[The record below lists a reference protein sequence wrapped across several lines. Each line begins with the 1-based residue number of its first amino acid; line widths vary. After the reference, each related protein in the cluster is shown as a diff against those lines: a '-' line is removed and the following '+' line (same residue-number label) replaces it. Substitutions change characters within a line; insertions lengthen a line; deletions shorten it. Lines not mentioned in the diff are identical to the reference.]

1 MSAQR
6 PVRFTAQRLRR
17 SVLAAV
23 TLALALLTAH
33 LALGEREPLPVLET
47 LGGGFTLPS
56 TRGGALSLD
65 DLRGQVVLL
74 NFGYT
79 ACPEVCPTVL
89 ARLRAVLLDLDA
101 LDIPVQPL
109 FVTLDPERDELP
121 ALSAY
126 LAHFHPSLVGL
137 RGSPEETAELARR
150 YQVYYQHAP
159 AGEDGSYALDHSV
172 HIYLIDPAGRVRAT
186 FGADVPVPE
195 MVTAVRRLQTG
206 RGGFPW

>member
-1 MSAQR
+1 M
-6 PVRFTAQRLRR
+6 RFTTRRLRR
-17 SVLAAV
+17 AVLAAV

-33 LALGEREPLPVLET
+33 LALGGREPPLPVLDT
-47 LGGGFTLPS
+47 VGGPFTLPS

-79 ACPEVCPTVL
+79 DCPEVCPTVL

-101 LDIPVQPL
+101 LGIPVQPL

-121 ALSAY
+121 VLSRY

-137 RGSPEETAELARR
+137 RGSPEQTAEVARR
-150 YQVYYQHAP
+150 YQVYYQRTP
-159 AGEDGSYALDHSV
+159 AGEDGGYALDHSV

-186 FGADVPVPE
+186 FGADVPVE
-195 MVTAVRRLQTG
+195 RMVATVRRLRSG